1 MRGASTLYAALV
13 TLAATGACSTQG
25 LAFVEDQRVEIVSP
39 GYREL
44 VDQPVTVDW
53 EVYSDELEDKLASGL
68 SFGVYVD
75 IDPQPPGEPLEH
87 FARDDQECLESPTCP
102 DTQYFRQRGIHTTSE
117 TEITF
122 GQLPIAPGVD
132 LERSDP
138 DFHEVTLV
146 LLDSNG
152 VRVGESA
159 WAIIFE
165 IDRGGGS

>member
-1 MRGASTLYAALV
+1 MRTSIAIGAGLV
-13 TLAATGACSTQG
+13 ILATGACSTQG
-25 LAFVEDQRVEIVSP
+25 LAFVEDRRVEIVSP

-44 VDQPVTVDW
+44 VGQPVTVDW
-53 EVYSDELEDKLASGL
+53 EVHSDELEDELASGL

-87 FARDDQECLESPTCP
+87 FARDDPQCLESPTCP

-117 TEITF
+117 TEMTF
-122 GQLPIAPGVD
+122 TQLPIAPGVD

-146 LLDSNG
+146 LLDEDG

-165 IDRGGGS
+165 IDREGDS